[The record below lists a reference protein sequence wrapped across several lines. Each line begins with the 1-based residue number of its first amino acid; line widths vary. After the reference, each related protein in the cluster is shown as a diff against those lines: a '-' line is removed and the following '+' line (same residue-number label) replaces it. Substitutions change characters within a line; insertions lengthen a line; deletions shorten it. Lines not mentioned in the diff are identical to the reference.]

1 MWPISSE
8 SYYPSI
14 SVERLRK
21 TNRKPQTGQPNAR
34 PSIVSDTSR
43 TRPKMTAE
51 RNLSNHRNVRNHG
64 NYGNEGKHSTG
75 MFVTFVSTVT
85 MVTKVNT
92 AVREMFVTLVTTTT
106 EGTMLLN

>member
-14 SVERLRK
+14 SVEGLRK
-21 TNRKPQTGQPNAR
+21 ANRKPQTGQPNAR
-34 PSIVSDTSR
+34 PRIVSDTSR

-51 RNLSNHRNVRNHG
+51 RNLSNHRNVRTLGNQG

-75 MFVTFVSTVT
+75 MFVTLVSTVT
-85 MVTKVNT
+85 MVAKVNT
-92 AVREMFVTLVTTTT
+92 VVREMFVT
-106 EGTMLLN
+106 